1 MILSNS
7 VTVHI
12 ISKVI
17 NYNQK
22 HCEKT
27 TLQCPEGI
35 KVNSVQQVDTLSKV
49 LGEGSLP

>member
-1 MILSNS
+1 MVLSNS
-7 VTVHI
+7 GAVHI

-17 NYNQK
+17 NYNQE

-35 KVNSVQQVDTLSKV
+35 KVNSVHQADTLREV